1 MSVDAST
8 SEPPPAALGGV
19 GYRKSRPDI
28 VGLDVPEAPYPIHLS
43 GFVQRGFGRG
53 GRDLGCHTGARGV
66 HYDKYID

>member
-28 VGLDVPEAPYPIHLS
+28 VGPDVPEAPYPIRLS